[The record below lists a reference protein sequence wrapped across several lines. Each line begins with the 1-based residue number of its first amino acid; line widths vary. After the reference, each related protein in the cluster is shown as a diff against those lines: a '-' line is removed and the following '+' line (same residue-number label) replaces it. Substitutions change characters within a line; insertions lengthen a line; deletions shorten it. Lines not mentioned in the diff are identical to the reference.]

1 MPAPFIFHR
10 EDAATRG
17 ISRRRVDFE
26 AIRTAALRDLPVL
39 VARWLPDGQLRG
51 HEWVARNPKRA
62 DRAPGSF
69 SVNLRTGRW
78 GDFATG
84 DRGGD
89 VISLAAYLH
98 NLTQLE
104 AARRLA
110 VMIGLSE

>member
-1 MPAPFIFHR
+1 MALPFTFR
-10 EDAATRG
+10 QEDAATRG

-26 AIRTAALRDLPVL
+26 AIRAAALRDLPVL

-51 HEWVARNPKRA
+51 HEWVSRNPKRA

-89 VISLAAYLH
+89 VISLAAFLFD
-98 NLTQLE
+98 LSQFE

-110 VMIGLSE
+110 AMIGLSE